1 MIIYSKVAFFV
12 VSGFEHFH
20 SNINPEELFRT
31 IFGQAGFRMQG
42 FGNDDFEESN
52 FGFGP
57 ASEVSVDQVTFMYN
71 KLSFAVLLAHGLLF
85 VMSC

>member
-1 MIIYSKVAFFV
+1 MLSF
-12 VSGFEHFH
+12 SGFEHFH

-42 FGNDDFEESN
+42 FGNEDFEESN

-57 ASEVSVDQVTFMYN
+57 ASEV
-71 KLSFAVLLAHGLLF
+71 
-85 VMSC
+85 